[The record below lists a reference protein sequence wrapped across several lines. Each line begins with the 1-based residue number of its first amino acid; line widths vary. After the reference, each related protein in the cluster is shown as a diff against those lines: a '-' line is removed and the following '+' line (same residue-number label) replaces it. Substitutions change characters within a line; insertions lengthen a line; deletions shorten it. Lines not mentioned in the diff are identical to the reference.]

1 MNNNR
6 PLNLFKWKSCSGF
19 TMVETVV
26 SLAILSLAVLF
37 VTTNMMPVFA
47 THTFKGQVQSFISTM
62 QKASNAAARGDNRYE
77 VIIDLTEQKYILRQI
92 KTLDLENV
100 SEDEII
106 ETRNF
111 GKNCRADYVI
121 FDDLV
126 STHDDLQIA
135 KFRAGKAGWQY
146 GGKIVFYDQGGR
158 IYSVLVSRLNRIVE
172 LKNGDVPIPLPKYDN
187 ELPY

>member
-1 MNNNR
+1 MNINR
-6 PLNLFKWKSCSGF
+6 PCNLFIWKNRSGF

-47 THTFKGQVQSFISTM
+47 THTFKGQVQNFISTM
-62 QKASNAAARGDNRYE
+62 QRASNAAARGDNRYE
-77 VIIDLTEQKYILRQI
+77 VIIDISEQKYTLRQI
-92 KTLDLENV
+92 KSLDLYNV

-111 GKNCRADYVI
+111 GKSCRADYVI

-126 STHDDLQIA
+126 QTDADLQIA

-146 GGKIVFYDQGGR
+146 GGKIVLYDQGGR
-158 IYSVLVSRLNRIVE
+158 IYSVMVSRLNRIVE
-172 LKNGDVPIPLPKYDN
+172 LKKGDVQVPLPHYDN
-187 ELPY
+187 ELPF